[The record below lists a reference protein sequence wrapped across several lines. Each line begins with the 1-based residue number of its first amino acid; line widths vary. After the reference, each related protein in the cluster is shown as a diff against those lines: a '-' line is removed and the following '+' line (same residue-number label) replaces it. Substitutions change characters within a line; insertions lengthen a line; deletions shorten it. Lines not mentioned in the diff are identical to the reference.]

1 MNPALPHGDVVG
13 SLLRPSEL
21 LHARNAL
28 ASGAMSPTEFKRIE
42 DQAVD
47 DAVALQQK
55 AGLHIVTDGEM
66 RRLSFQSALPE
77 AVEGFGKF
85 DINAFLW
92 GADEP
97 VRVPRTTVAPAPTT
111 TTQAPYWM
119 GKYGWDYKEFL
130 DNLTAVRNCTM
141 LHSEYIR
148 AMTGNARITEQF
160 GTGTADLME
169 YIFKAEDRV
178 GCFG

>member
-1 MNPALPHGDVVG
+1 MAI
-13 SLLRPSEL
+13 PS
-21 LHARNAL
+21 
-28 ASGAMSPTEFKRIE
+28 SGAIPRPVVQILAILF
-42 DQAVD
+42 AVVM
-47 DAVALQQK
+47 AI
-55 AGLHIVTDGEM
+55 GLG
-66 RRLSFQSALPE
+66 
-77 AVEGFGKF
+77 
-85 DINAFLW
+85 NAFLW

-97 VRVPRTTVAPAPTT
+97 VRVPRTTVAPVPTT

-130 DNLTAVRNCTM
+130 DNLTAVRNCTK

-148 AMTGNARITEQF
+148 AMTGNARIAEQF